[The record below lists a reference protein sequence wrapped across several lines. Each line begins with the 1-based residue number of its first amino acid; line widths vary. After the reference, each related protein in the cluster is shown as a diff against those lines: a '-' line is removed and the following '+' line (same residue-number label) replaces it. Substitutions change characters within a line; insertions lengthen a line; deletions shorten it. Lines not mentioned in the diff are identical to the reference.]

1 MVVVANLQ
9 GNGFMEL
16 RYVLELVQ
24 LTRLGLEVAR
34 PALHVAVLP
43 GTACVTGR
51 TLYFIAFTNLLVV
64 ATADVVV
71 SVHQRN
77 GRPTIRVKLEHKAMD
92 WMLIYRFALFVLPL
106 NRNTPTCT

>member
-24 LTRLGLEVAR
+24 RTRLGLEVAR

-43 GTACVTGR
+43 GTKAVPGR
-51 TLYFIAFTNLLVV
+51 TLYFIAFTNLLVLFFLSPG
-64 ATADVVV
+64 TPP
-71 SVHQRN
+71 H
-77 GRPTIRVKLEHKAMD
+77 
-92 WMLIYRFALFVLPL
+92 ALDKDGLRRYHLSMKEIFIH
-106 NRNTPTCT
+106 